1 MSVFEF
7 QRENGEKDDPSES
20 DIGVETVGVLTSSN
34 GEGSLR
40 FRATIPVEFARDM
53 GLQSQDTLVMKHE
66 KGSNT
71 IEVSTPE

>member
-7 QRENGEKDDPSES
+7 AQENGEKDNLSEPE
-20 DIGVETVGVLTSSN
+20 IGVETVGVLTSSN

-40 FRATIPVEFARDM
+40 FRATIPVDFARDM
-53 GLQSQDTLVMKHE
+53 GLESQDTLVMKHE